1 VIESQS
7 HHELTDRRD
16 STLLTSIALQIEWM
30 RDRNLKKRGAAVDDV
45 ATEHP
50 DFAIKT
56 APNSTSIETIQ
67 GSQHTSPSLV
77 RATHQH
83 QAIFDLPFKLF
94 AATDSK
100 AVSVTGLPSQ
110 PSRSSFRC
118 RLRIINIR
126 PSSTSAEFLIHTFS
140 DCSFCAHSPQVV
152 ASHKT
157 QAQRSAHTLF
167 TERKLPVCNP
177 SHL

>member
-1 VIESQS
+1 MNRKATTNCI
-7 HHELTDRRD
+7 DRRD
-16 STLLTSIALQIEWM
+16 FILLTSIALQIEWM
-30 RDRNLKKRGAAVDDV
+30 CDRDLKSEVQRSMTSQLRTRISQSKLRPTRPPSKQSKAHSIPAPLSSS
-45 ATEHP
+45 HP
-50 DFAIKT
+50 SA
-56 APNSTSIETIQ
+56 S
-67 GSQHTSPSLV
+67 GHLRSPFQTF
-77 RATHQH
+77 R
-83 QAIFDLPFKLF
+83 
-94 AATDSK
+94 ATDSK

-157 QAQRSAHTLF
+157 QAQRSAQNTVYR
-167 TERKLPVCNP
+167 TEA
-177 SHL
+177 SSM